1 MNVAQDK
8 PLMVLVEVLVQDG
21 LFMTLHK
28 SYIMN
33 HDDAQQRRV
42 LGIQCRNA
50 FEAGQSIRTS
60 PVTR

>member
-1 MNVAQDK
+1 MNVVLAK
-8 PLMVLVEVLVQDG
+8 PLMVKVEVWDCPEG
-21 LFMTLHK
+21 LPRKLLT
-28 SYIMN
+28 YEMN

>member
-1 MNVAQDK
+1 MNVVLAK
-8 PLMVLVEVLVQDG
+8 PLMVKVEVWDCREG
-21 LFMTLHK
+21 LPRKLLAYT
-28 SYIMN
+28 MN